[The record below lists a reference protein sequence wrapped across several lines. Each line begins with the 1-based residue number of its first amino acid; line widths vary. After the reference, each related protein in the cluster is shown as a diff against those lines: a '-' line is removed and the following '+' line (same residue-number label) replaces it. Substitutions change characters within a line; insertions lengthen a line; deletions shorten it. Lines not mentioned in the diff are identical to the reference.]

1 MTDTRDGANNRSYTQ
16 VPTPFETRAPQHTL
30 KITRFDDGSVVKI
43 CIYKNSESTN
53 PPIDEADGVP
63 TDAKRYRVIKSLD
76 RAEKGKHLPGRI
88 PRPRINICIP
98 VVEAPFLLIAEMDP
112 SEDEDDFNDWY
123 NQEHVPMVADMP
135 GYVRCRRYQIVSD
148 EGASE
153 PACKYLT
160 IHEVQ
165 DLNGFLSPPAIASG
179 ATSWAQKHM
188 SQVKGFKMT
197 GWKLLDT

>member
-1 MTDTRDGANNRSYTQ
+1 MGAEDLVSRSYTQ

-30 KITRFDDGSVVKI
+30 KITRFDDGSVGKI

-76 RAEKGKHLPGRI
+76 RAEK
-88 PRPRINICIP
+88 
-98 VVEAPFLLIAEMDP
+98 VEAPFLLIAEMDP

-123 NQEHVPMVADMP
+123 NQEHVPMVADMT